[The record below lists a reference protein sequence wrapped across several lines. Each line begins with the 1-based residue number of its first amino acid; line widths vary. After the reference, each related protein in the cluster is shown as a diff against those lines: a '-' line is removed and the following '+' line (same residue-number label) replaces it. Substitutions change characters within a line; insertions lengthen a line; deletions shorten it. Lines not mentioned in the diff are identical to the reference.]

1 MRSRRHR
8 RLHPRKQL
16 AWAIII
22 VVLAGIGIGAGLGYS
37 AIKSGTDQ
45 LQAKLTASI
54 QGGQQEL
61 EAGKASLAQA
71 NAKHDATLVDQAR
84 AHFGAAKSQFE
95 AAIQLADDSK
105 LLRYLEKVPSVGDQ
119 VRSKHIAVNGIASM
133 GSAISEAGQELANLD
148 AQLIKPAA
156 TGPAGR
162 TLLTALDETN
172 KSLVKVRDDL
182 ARARAAAATVKV
194 EILPTGQQVTFTK
207 ARDTIDSALAG
218 LDEFQRLV
226 PVLTEVLGG
235 NGKRTYLVEQVNP
248 AELRAGGGFI
258 GTYTLLSAD
267 QGALNVVKSGDSYDL
282 ANPRPQPWQSGF
294 IPQPTPYREVIPDI
308 SWSFVDSNIH
318 PDFPSNAIAAIQF
331 AEPRIGKIDAV
342 ISMDYYTVA
351 KMLELIGPMA
361 VPGYGTTV
369 DGGNFVAEVVRADI
383 AGTPSHKAIL
393 AAIAGPLMARVS
405 ALPPDRWPALIAD
418 LNTLASQRHL
428 QAYFTNALVQNEIDR
443 VGWSGVV
450 NPTNAKEFFME
461 VEDNYYGNKD
471 NYFLARH
478 FTITLTRS
486 GGVLHH
492 TVTVDLTNRT
502 PYGSYERVEYRAVMR
517 LFVGGSISGTS
528 HNLRQAKYA
537 NPAPP
542 SGTSM
547 LDGWLYVQCC
557 GGHGQAVFQY
567 DTPWSGNPK
576 GAAQIYWQKQ
586 PGTITDQVDVV
597 WSDGAGHSYTASGD
611 FAQDRVIR
619 LSPSGVILAAGKAAQ
634 ATLPSLGLG

>member
-22 VVLAGIGIGAGLGYS
+22 VVLAGIGIGAGLGYN

-45 LQAKLTASI
+45 LQAKLTAVI
-54 QGGQQEL
+54 QSGQQEL

-71 NAKHDATLVDQAR
+71 NAKHDATLVEQAL
-84 AHFGAAKSQFE
+84 AHFGAAKTQFE
-95 AAIQLADDSK
+95 AAGQLADNSK
-105 LLRYLEKVPSVGDQ
+105 LLRYLEKVPSVGEQ
-119 VRSKHIAVNGIASM
+119 VRSKHTAVNGIASM

-148 AQLIKPAA
+148 GQLIKPAA

-172 KSLVKVRDDL
+172 KSLVKVREDL

-294 IPQPTPYREVIPDI
+294 IPQPTPYREVIPDT

-331 AEPRIGKIDAV
+331 VQPRIGKIDAV
-342 ISMDYYTVA
+342 ISMDYFTVA
-351 KMLELIGPMA
+351 KMLELTGPMT
-361 VPGYGTTV
+361 VPGYGKTV
-369 DGGNFVAEVVRADI
+369 N
-383 AGTPSHKAIL
+383 
-393 AAIAGPLMARVS
+393 
-405 ALPPDRWPALIAD
+405 
-418 LNTLASQRHL
+418 
-428 QAYFTNALVQNEIDR
+428 
-443 VGWSGVV
+443 
-450 NPTNAKEFFME
+450 
-461 VEDNYYGNKD
+461 
-471 NYFLARH
+471 
-478 FTITLTRS
+478 
-486 GGVLHH
+486 
-492 TVTVDLTNRT
+492 
-502 PYGSYERVEYRAVMR
+502 
-517 LFVGGSISGTS
+517 
-528 HNLRQAKYA
+528 
-537 NPAPP
+537 
-542 SGTSM
+542 
-547 LDGWLYVQCC
+547 
-557 GGHGQAVFQY
+557 
-567 DTPWSGNPK
+567 
-576 GAAQIYWQKQ
+576 
-586 PGTITDQVDVV
+586 
-597 WSDGAGHSYTASGD
+597 
-611 FAQDRVIR
+611 
-619 LSPSGVILAAGKAAQ
+619 
-634 ATLPSLGLG
+634 